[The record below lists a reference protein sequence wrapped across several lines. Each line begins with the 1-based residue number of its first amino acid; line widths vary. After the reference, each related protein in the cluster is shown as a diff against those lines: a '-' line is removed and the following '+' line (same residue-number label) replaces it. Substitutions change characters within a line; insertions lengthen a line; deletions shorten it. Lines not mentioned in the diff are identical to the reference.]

1 MTTPGELNINKDKL
15 SKDKPYLVESFV
27 NSLNDS
33 LKEIQRPLQRLFDAF
48 RKGEINGEP
57 RKIALKLFDEWS
69 YRSLLPTVNE
79 TREFICKVINN
90 RRIENGRID
99 VDKVS
104 RELENKLPFDSKAV
118 RKFVDSTIAMIMKS
132 IGELREGAELEKKF
146 NEVLKRVIDENIW
159 DIYETTISTFLL
171 QTAHVIVGRILL
183 YRIGVDKGIIDE
195 IPLPKSDPKS
205 DKPFLKL
212 YHEIRT
218 NLEKLF
224 PEIYALS
231 EFDWWYVP
239 DVYRGLIE
247 SKEQQILLNNIEK
260 ELDITL
266 SRVFERFKRYDFS
279 SIDRDVWKEVYLKFL
294 PENERRKLGFIP
306 TPDEI
311 VELILDLV
319 GYTENT
325 PELCKRKLLD
335 PACGSGTFLV
345 EAVVRLRKHL
355 EREMSCHKELYDR
368 RLPEWERK
376 KKILD
381 IISNSIYGIDI
392 HPFATFLTTSNIIF
406 QLLDLYVD
414 VKHYHPD
421 FKLYLKIVT
430 HDALVIHMPH
440 EVFMKETAETSNS
453 RLREAVRR
461 SEEFTKILNQQFDYV
476 VGNPPWGG
484 VLKGKLG
491 PLGDER
497 KRKKYKNSFKSATGK
512 FDIYVLFIER
522 GLKWLKDGGVLGMI
536 TQITYLDSDFGK
548 GIREYIK
555 GNGTILY
562 LIDLSEFGEIIFPSF
577 TNYPAITVIRK
588 EKPLDDAKFL
598 RVKVSKGV

>member
-33 LKEIQRPLQRLFDAF
+33 LEEVQRPLQRLFDAF
-48 RKGEINGEP
+48 RKGEINGRP
-57 RKIALKLFDEWS
+57 REIALKLFDEWS

-79 TREFICKVINN
+79 TRMFVYKLLKTIH
-90 RRIENGRID
+90 IENGRID
-99 VDKVS
+99 VNKIS
-104 RELENKLPFDSKAV
+104 RELENKLPFDSKVV
-118 RKFVDSTIAMIMKS
+118 RKFVDSTIAIIMKS
-132 IGELREGAELEKKF
+132 INELREGAELEKKI
-146 NEVLKRVIDENIW
+146 NEVLEKAIDANIW
-159 DIYETTISTFLL
+159 DIYETTVNTFLL

-183 YRIGVDKGIIDE
+183 YRIGIDKGIIDK
-195 IPLPKSDPKS
+195 IPLPIS

-239 DVYRGLIE
+239 DVYKGLIE
-247 SKEQQILLNNIEK
+247 PKEQQMLLNNIEE
-260 ELDITL
+260 ELNTAL
-266 SRVFERFKRYDFS
+266 SRVFKRLEVYDFS

-355 EREMSCHKELYDR
+355 EREMTCHKELYDR

-376 KKILD
+376 KKMLD

-406 QLLDLYVD
+406 QLLDLYVY

-430 HDALVIHMPH
+430 HDALVIHKPH
-440 EVFMKETAETSNS
+440 EVFLKEVTEISNS

-461 SEEFTKILNQQFDYV
+461 SEEFTKILEQQFDYV

-497 KRKKYKNSFKSATGK
+497 KREEYKNKFKSATGK

-555 GNGTILY
+555 DNGIILY
-562 LIDLSEFGEIIFPSF
+562 LIDLSEFGEIIFPGF
-577 TNYPAITVIRK
+577 TNYPAITVVRK